1 MKVVEI
7 FSCLLLE
14 WFTLSYLSVI
24 VVSEFDEA
32 VAKVKEVLSNDE
44 LDTKNGISLL
54 DLKNQTVLNYLI
66 SLLTLILRKVSS

>member
-1 MKVVEI
+1 MVYIK
-7 FSCLLLE
+7 LL
-14 WFTLSYLSVI
+14 I